1 MTLTDPIGDMFSR
14 IRNGQMRSLN
24 SVDMPSSTFRRN
36 ILEILKNEGFSVQNT
51 KGENLDFDYSAYTD
65 TNADLITSFE
75 IFEHMLAPF
84 NILRELK
91 TDKLIAS
98 VPLKLWFT
106 DAYWSDKDDWDKHY
120 HEFEIKQFN
129 FLLKQTGWVV
139 KDFETWTSSDW
150 RKIGIR
156 PILRHF
162 TPRYYIVYC
171 ERSNANKN

>member
-1 MTLTDPIGDMFSR
+1 MKNRHLAKRYQRTLNFVKKHIKSEDKILDLGTQNPFSK
-14 IRNGQMRSLN
+14 
-24 SVDMPSSTFRRN
+24 
-36 ILEILKNEGFSVQNT
+36 ILQDEGFIVKNT
-51 KGENLDFDYSAYTD
+51 QGENLDIDYQNYLDTD
-65 TNADLITSFE
+65 SDIITSFE

-84 NILRELK
+84 NILREIK
-91 TDKLIAS
+91 TERMIAS

-106 DAYWSDKDDWDKHY
+106 DAYWNEKDDWDKHY

-129 FLLKQTGWVV
+129 FLLKQTGWEI
-139 KDFETWTSSDW
+139 KDSETWTSSDW

-171 ERSNANKN
+171 ERKK